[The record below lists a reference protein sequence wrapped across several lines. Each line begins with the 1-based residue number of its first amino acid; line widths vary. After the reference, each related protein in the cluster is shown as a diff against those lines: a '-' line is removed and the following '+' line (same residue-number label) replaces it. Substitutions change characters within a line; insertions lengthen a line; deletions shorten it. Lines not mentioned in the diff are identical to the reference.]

1 MEGMIMTA
9 QLLLSLSILIVV
21 HEGGHFLAA
30 RKFGIKVEKFYL
42 FFDFLF
48 PMANV
53 MNFSLFKIKKGDTEY
68 GIGWFPLGGYVK
80 IAGMVDESMD
90 KEAMKAPAQPWEFR
104 SKKPW
109 QRLIVMLGGIIVNV
123 IVGVLIF
130 VGLTFFLG
138 DTYIP
143 KDYVN
148 EHGGIQAME
157 LAEQIGL
164 KTGDRLVNINGNE
177 FVDFNDV
184 LKPEVLLSQ
193 GSYYTILR
201 DGEERKIEIPDNFIE
216 NFNKRSAAS
225 TFMGPRIPAVVGY
238 ISNDSDLTSV
248 EIRMNGNG
256 KSDTLK
262 SVTKVESIA
271 KKVGLQLGDRIIE
284 LEGKP
289 VTYHDELTKIV
300 RGNSL
305 DSISFKVK
313 RGEELLSYHEDF
325 KGRMMIGFAP
335 KNLDK
340 NDLAY
345 VNYSAGQ
352 SIVLGTER
360 AFGVIFVQLKAF
372 KKIFTGQISFTKSLS
387 GPIGMAQAFGA
398 EWDWERFW
406 RMTGLL
412 SMVLAFMNLLPI
424 PGLDGGYVMFLL
436 YEMVSGREPNEKVFE
451 TALKIG
457 MAILLVLMV
466 FVFYNDI
473 AKVITGSF

>member
-1 MEGMIMTA
+1 MIMTA

-21 HEGGHFLAA
+21 HEWGHFITA
-30 RKFGIKVEKFYL
+30 RRFGIKVEKFYL

-53 MNFSLFKIKKGDTEY
+53 LNFSLFKFKKGDTEY

-90 KEAMKAPAQPWEFR
+90 KEAMKAPAQEWEFR

-123 IVGVLIF
+123 IVGVIIF
-130 VGLTFFLG
+130 IGLTFFLG

-143 KDYVN
+143 KNYVN
-148 EHGGIQAME
+148 THGGIQALE
-157 LAEQIGL
+157 LAEQLGL
-164 KTGDRLVNINGNE
+164 KTGDQLVNINGK
-177 FVDFNDV
+177 DFYDFQDV
-184 LKPEVLLSQ
+184 VKPEVLLTQ
-193 GSYYTILR
+193 GSFYTVLR
-201 DGEERKIEIPDNFIE
+201 DGQEIKIEIPGNFIE
-216 NFNKRSAAS
+216 NFNKKTAAS
-225 TFMGPRIPAVVGY
+225 TFIAPRFPAVIGY
-238 ISNDSDLTSV
+238 ISPEV
-248 EIRMNGNG
+248 EVKSFELKQDENGNT
-256 KSDTLK
+256 DTVVQVVKMPSLAKRIGLK
-262 SVTKVESIA
+262 I
-271 KKVGLQLGDRIIE
+271 GDRIVEIE
-284 LEGKP
+284 GHPIAYQDE
-289 VTYHDELTKIV
+289 VTKMV
-300 RGNSL
+300 KNVPR
-305 DSISFKVK
+305 DSISFKIK
-313 RGEELLSYHEDF
+313 RGEEVIAFQEEF
-325 KGRMMIGFAP
+325 KNQPMIGFAP
-335 KNLDK
+335 AGIDK
-340 NDLAY
+340 NELAY
-345 VNYSAGQ
+345 INYGPGE
-352 SIVLGTER
+352 SILLGTQR

-372 KKIFTGQISFTKSLS
+372 KKIFTGEISFTKSLS
-387 GPIGMAQAFGA
+387 GPVGMAQAFGA

-424 PGLDGGYVMFLL
+424 PGLDGGYVVFLL

-473 AKVITGSF
+473 AKAIMGN